1 MPSIDIDPLNISTG
15 DIDVNLLEIDNKK
28 ISTKQHNEWEVY
40 DEKKM
45 GYLNKLGDWSNV
57 TLEIV
62 GEIDDPRANKAF
74 ATIHCRWT
82 NRTSFIELKLDA
94 KSDNDKKVFINT
106 TQIFRSDYSSKVVVI
121 VKFLKDSLKIGDTK
135 EFSMFVDNREP
146 PEIDSGLFHI
156 EDAHFQEDGD
166 WTDLVKE
173 FGGEMFFTS
182 LRQLDYDQKTTIY
195 YNVDFPGINKDALD
209 EDNLKGAR
217 RTFFRLFT
225 AYLGSGAFVSE
236 CMDISFYLRDK
247 EPEARNNE
255 GEYANNEDGLKD
267 KLHEYIH
274 EDFEDEILYS
284 PTKFY
289 KLQP

>member
-1 MPSIDIDPLNISTG
+1 MPSIDIDPLNISTE
-15 DIDVNLLEIDNKK
+15 ILMLIYEIDNKK

-121 VKFLKDSLKIGDTK
+121 VKFLKDSLKMAIQKNSPCLLT
-135 EFSMFVDNREP
+135 MRT
-146 PEIDSGLFHI
+146 PEIDRGCFILKMHTFKKM
-156 EDAHFQEDGD
+156 E
-166 WTDLVKE
+166 
-173 FGGEMFFTS
+173 
-182 LRQLDYDQKTTIY
+182 LD
-195 YNVDFPGINKDALD
+195 
-209 EDNLKGAR
+209 
-217 RTFFRLFT
+217 
-225 AYLGSGAFVSE
+225 
-236 CMDISFYLRDK
+236 
-247 EPEARNNE
+247 
-255 GEYANNEDGLKD
+255 
-267 KLHEYIH
+267 
-274 EDFEDEILYS
+274 
-284 PTKFY
+284 
-289 KLQP
+289 